1 MVQNPSQNAMI
12 RHTGGVMKTAKALLG
27 ARIKELRKSRG
38 LSQDQLSESIG
49 IDPKHLSRI
58 EVGKSYPY
66 METLESIAN
75 SLDVEIKDLFEF
87 CHLEKETTTIEGIS
101 TMLAGAS
108 DEKLKL
114 VVKFIRTFIK

>member
-1 MVQNPSQNAMI
+1 
-12 RHTGGVMKTAKALLG
+12 MKTAKEMLG
-27 ARIKELRKSRG
+27 ARIKELRKAKG

-66 METLESIAN
+66 METLESIAS
-75 SLDVEIKDLFEF
+75 SLGVELKDLFEF
-87 CHLEKETTTIEGIS
+87 RHLEKEAASIEGIS
-101 TMLAGAS
+101 TMLTGAS
-108 DEKLKL
+108 DEKLRL

>member
-1 MVQNPSQNAMI
+1 
-12 RHTGGVMKTAKALLG
+12 MKTTKALLG
-27 ARIKELRKSRG
+27 ARIKELRKAKR
-38 LSQDQLSESIG
+38 LSQDQLSECIG

-66 METLESIAN
+66 METLENIAK

-87 CHLEKETTTIEGIS
+87 RHLEKEAASIKGIS
-101 TMLAGAS
+101 TMLIGAS
-108 DEKLKL
+108 EDKLML

>member
-1 MVQNPSQNAMI
+1 ME
-12 RHTGGVMKTAKALLG
+12 TAKALLG
-27 ARIKELRKSRG
+27 ARIKELRRAKG

-66 METLESIAN
+66 METLEGIAD
-75 SLDVEIKDLFEF
+75 SLDVELKDLFEF
-87 CHLEKETTTIEGIS
+87 KHLEKDVATIEGIS
-101 TMLAGAS
+101 AMLKGAS
-108 DEKLKL
+108 DEKLRL